1 MTSAERIT
9 ENHFCQPQH
18 FMSNNPSDTLLS
30 LSQSSEVSRIRF
42 DPAQVNSTE
51 TDLVLVMVAETL
63 VLFKN
68 KKAFEKDTSNILKGH
83 TNILQRTHKYTLPC
97 IHPCTA
103 KSGL

>member
-1 MTSAERIT
+1 
-9 ENHFCQPQH
+9 
-18 FMSNNPSDTLLS
+18 MSNNPSDTLLS
-30 LSQSSEVSRIRF
+30 LSQTSEVSRIRF
-42 DPAQVNSTE
+42 DPAQVNS
-51 TDLVLVMVAETL
+51 DLVLVMVAETL

-83 TNILQRTHKYTLPC
+83 INILQRTHKYTLPC